1 MSGEAAPAPSA
12 LHRLARLS
20 LAYAT
25 GDVLAMGI
33 NFLLTPL
40 YFAYL
45 APEQLGALNL
55 LVALST
61 FLKILFRLGLDSGF
75 MRIYYDVAPEAR
87 ARFAGSVSIFAAGFA
102 ALTFALVWVL
112 ATPVCVAV
120 FDHPGSEMWIRLAAA
135 DILASSFLFVPL
147 SLLRI
152 EGKATLM
159 STYSLARHFL
169 NTALK
174 VGLVVS
180 GFGVTGAL
188 ISDVVASAMLALLLL
203 SELRTRAA
211 FAFEWAPVREAL
223 RFGLPKVP
231 HGILVQ
237 CLNLA
242 DRRILLE
249 FVSLGQVGI
258 YAVGNNF
265 AGAMKFPLSAFE
277 PAWQPFVFENAKKPD
292 GAREIALVATRMAIV
307 FIAVALGLSLVLPD
321 VLLLMS
327 RKHPEYHGA
336 GAVIPVVILG
346 FLFQGFFFLSS
357 IGITITKEARYYPM
371 ITALAAVSNIVLNFM
386 FIPYWGIMAS
396 AWATVVG
403 YAITA
408 AVGALVSNRLYPMPI
423 AWPRVALALLAAIA
437 VQIAGTALGGGLRA
451 AVMRIGLAVVF
462 AAFTWLAIYD
472 ADDRRELKKVL
483 GF

>member
-1 MSGEAAPAPSA
+1 
-12 LHRLARLS
+12 
-20 LAYAT
+20 
-25 GDVLAMGI
+25 
-33 NFLLTPL
+33 
-40 YFAYL
+40 
-45 APEQLGALNL
+45 
-55 LVALST
+55 
-61 FLKILFRLGLDSGF
+61 
-75 MRIYYDVAPEAR
+75 
-87 ARFAGSVSIFAAGFA
+87 
-102 ALTFALVWVL
+102 
-112 ATPVCVAV
+112 
-120 FDHPGSEMWIRLAAA
+120 MWIRLAAA